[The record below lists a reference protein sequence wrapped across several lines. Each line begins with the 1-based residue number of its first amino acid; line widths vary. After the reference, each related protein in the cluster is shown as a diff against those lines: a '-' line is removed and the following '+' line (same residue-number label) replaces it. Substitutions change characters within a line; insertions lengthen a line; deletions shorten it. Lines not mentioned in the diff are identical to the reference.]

1 MSLPTSLTALM
12 AWLHDGFYRN
22 AEIPAWNT
30 HFIDFDE
37 RNSLFAR
44 FFFWFDSNDGSR
56 FLY

>member
-1 MSLPTSLTALM
+1 M

-22 AEIPAWNT
+22 AEIPAWDT